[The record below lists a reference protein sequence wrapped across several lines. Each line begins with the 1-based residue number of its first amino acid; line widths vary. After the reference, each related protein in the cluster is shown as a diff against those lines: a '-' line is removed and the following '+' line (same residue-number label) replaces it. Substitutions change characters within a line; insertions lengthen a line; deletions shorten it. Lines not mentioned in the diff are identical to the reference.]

1 MYTDEQIEQ
10 FFGKHIKNKNY
21 FGTYVAIYKYFM
33 ENETDSNRFNHHHF
47 VPCNITKE
55 SLQEKNRYH
64 TIEKHDKLFDI
75 KDNVV
80 KLPIKWHVIA
90 HYCLAMATL
99 REDDINSFFT
109 LVGDYSKPIQN
120 YTFDDVQNLAQLVE
134 ENAQSNSIDHYI
146 TLSERKELYKQTAKD
161 NKEKYIEE
169 HKEEIEQK
177 KEEFKQKQK
186 ENRELW
192 KKEHAD
198 EIEERKR
205 KQREYAKKM
214 REEFK
219 KNAKRNK

>member
-64 TIEKHDKLFDI
+64 TIEKHDKLFDV

-120 YTFDDVQNLAQLVE
+120 YTFFDVQTLAQLVE
-134 ENAQSNSIDHYI
+134 ENTTPNSIDHYV
-146 TLSERKELYKQTAKD
+146 TQSERKEMYKEQE
-161 NKEKYIEE
+161 KEYKKKW
-169 HKEEIEQK
+169 KE
-177 KEEFKQKQK
+177 
-186 ENRELW
+186 
-192 KKEHAD
+192 EHAD

-205 KQREYAKKM
+205 QQREYAKKM

>member
-1 MYTDEQIEQ
+1 MYTDEQIER

-33 ENETDSNRFNHHHF
+33 ENETDNNRFNHHHF

-64 TIEKHDKLFDI
+64 TIEKHDELFDI

-120 YTFDDVQNLAQLVE
+120 YTFFDVQTLAQLVE
-134 ENAQSNSIDHYI
+134 ENAQLNSIDHYV
-146 TLSERKELYKQTAKD
+146 TQSERKELYK
-161 NKEKYIEE
+161 
-169 HKEEIEQK
+169 EQ
-177 KEEFKQKQK
+177 QK
-186 ENRELW
+186 EYKKKW
-192 KKEHAD
+192 KEEHAD

-219 KNAKRNK
+219 KKCKK

>member
-10 FFGKHIKNKNY
+10 FFSKHIKNKNY

-33 ENETDSNRFNHHHF
+33 ENETDSNKFNHHHF

-55 SLQEKNRYH
+55 VLQEKNRYH

-120 YTFDDVQNLAQLVE
+120 YTFFDVQTLAQLVE
-134 ENAQSNSIDHYI
+134 ENAQPNSIDHYI
-146 TLSERKELYKQTAKD
+146 TQNERKEMYKEQQ
-161 NKEKYIEE
+161 KEYKKKWEEE
-169 HKEEIEQK
+169 HK
-177 KEEFKQKQK
+177 
-186 ENRELW
+186 
-192 KKEHAD
+192 D

-219 KNAKRNK
+219 KNAKRN

>member
-33 ENETDSNRFNHHHF
+33 ENKTDSNRFNHHHF

-64 TIEKHDKLFDI
+64 TIEKHDKLFDV

-134 ENAQSNSIDHYI
+134 ENATPNSIDHYV
-146 TLSERKELYKQTAKD
+146 TQSERKEMYK
-161 NKEKYIEE
+161 
-169 HKEEIEQK
+169 EQ
-177 KEEFKQKQK
+177 QK
-186 ENRELW
+186 EY
-192 KKEHAD
+192 KKKWEEEHAD

>member
-1 MYTDEQIEQ
+1 MYTDKQIEQ
-10 FFGKHIKNKNY
+10 FFGKYIKNKNY

-64 TIEKHDKLFDI
+64 TIEKHDKLFDV

-134 ENAQSNSIDHYI
+134 ENATPNSIDHYV
-146 TLSERKELYKQTAKD
+146 TQSERKEMYK
-161 NKEKYIEE
+161 
-169 HKEEIEQK
+169 EQ
-177 KEEFKQKQK
+177 QK
-186 ENRELW
+186 EY
-192 KKEHAD
+192 KKKWEEEHAD

>member
-33 ENETDSNRFNHHHF
+33 ENETDSNKFNHHHF

-134 ENAQSNSIDHYI
+134 ENAQPNSIDHYV
-146 TLSERKELYKQTAKD
+146 TQNERKEMYK
-161 NKEKYIEE
+161 
-169 HKEEIEQK
+169 EQ
-177 KEEFKQKQK
+177 QK
-186 ENRELW
+186 EY
-192 KKEHAD
+192 KKKWEEEHAD

-205 KQREYAKKM
+205 QQREYAKKM

>member
-10 FFGKHIKNKNY
+10 FFGKYIKNKNY

-33 ENETDSNRFNHHHF
+33 ENKTDSNRFNHHHF

-55 SLQEKNRYH
+55 SLQEKNRYN

-120 YTFDDVQNLAQLVE
+120 YTFDDVQTLAQLVE
-134 ENAQSNSIDHYI
+134 ENATPNSIDYYV
-146 TLSERKELYKQTAKD
+146 TQSERKEMYREQQKEYKK
-161 NKEKYIEE
+161 KW
-169 HKEEIEQK
+169 KEERK
-177 KEEFKQKQK
+177 
-186 ENRELW
+186 
-192 KKEHAD
+192 D

>member
-33 ENETDSNRFNHHHF
+33 ENETDCDRFNHHHF

-64 TIEKHDKLFDI
+64 TIEKHDKLFDV

-120 YTFDDVQNLAQLVE
+120 YTFDLFLHH
-134 ENAQSNSIDHYI
+134 I
-146 TLSERKELYKQTAKD
+146 
-161 NKEKYIEE
+161 
-169 HKEEIEQK
+169 
-177 KEEFKQKQK
+177 
-186 ENRELW
+186 
-192 KKEHAD
+192 
-198 EIEERKR
+198 
-205 KQREYAKKM
+205 
-214 REEFK
+214 
-219 KNAKRNK
+219 

>member
-10 FFGKHIKNKNY
+10 FFSKHIKNKNY

-120 YTFDDVQNLAQLVE
+120 YTFFDVQTLAQLVE
-134 ENAQSNSIDHYI
+134 ENATSNSIDHYV
-146 TLSERKELYKQTAKD
+146 TQSERKELYKEQR
-161 NKEKYIEE
+161 KEYKKRWEE
-169 HKEEIEQK
+169 
-177 KEEFKQKQK
+177 
-186 ENRELW
+186 
-192 KKEHAD
+192 EHAD

-219 KNAKRNK
+219 KNVKNKRS

>member
-10 FFGKHIKNKNY
+10 FFGKYIKNKNY

-33 ENETDSNRFNHHHF
+33 ENKTDSNRFNHHHF

-64 TIEKHDKLFDI
+64 TIEKHDKLFDV

-134 ENAQSNSIDHYI
+134 ENATPNSIDHYV
-146 TLSERKELYKQTAKD
+146 TQSERKEMYK
-161 NKEKYIEE
+161 
-169 HKEEIEQK
+169 EQ
-177 KEEFKQKQK
+177 QK
-186 ENRELW
+186 EY
-192 KKEHAD
+192 KKKWEEEHAD

-205 KQREYAKKM
+205 KQHEYAKKM

>member
-10 FFGKHIKNKNY
+10 FFNKYIKNKNY

-33 ENETDSNRFNHHHF
+33 ENETDSDRFNHHHF

-64 TIEKHDKLFDI
+64 TIETHDKLFDI
-75 KDNVV
+75 KDNIV

-134 ENAQSNSIDHYI
+134 ENATPNSIDHYV
-146 TLSERKELYKQTAKD
+146 TQHERKEMYKEQQKVY
-161 NKEKYIEE
+161 KE
-169 HKEEIEQK
+169 Q
-177 KEEFKQKQK
+177 
-186 ENRELW
+186 W
-192 KKEHAD
+192 KKDHID

-205 KQREYAKKM
+205 QQREYAKKM

-219 KNAKRNK
+219 KNAKNKRI

>member
-1 MYTDEQIEQ
+1 MYTDEQMEQ
-10 FFGKHIKNKNY
+10 FFDKHIKNKNY

-55 SLQEKNRYH
+55 CLQEKNRYH

-120 YTFDDVQNLAQLVE
+120 YTFFDVQTLAQLVE
-134 ENAQSNSIDHYI
+134 ENAQPNSIDHYV
-146 TLSERKELYKQTAKD
+146 TQSERKEMYK
-161 NKEKYIEE
+161 
-169 HKEEIEQK
+169 EQ
-177 KEEFKQKQK
+177 QK
-186 ENRELW
+186 EY
-192 KKEHAD
+192 KKKWEEEHAD

-205 KQREYAKKM
+205 KQREYVKKM

>member
-10 FFGKHIKNKNY
+10 FFDKYIKNKNY

-33 ENETDSNRFNHHHF
+33 ENETDSNKFNHHHF

-109 LVGDYSKPIQN
+109 LIGDYSKPIQN

-134 ENAQSNSIDHYI
+134 ENATPNSINYYV
-146 TLSERKELYKQTAKD
+146 TQSERKELYKEQQ
-161 NKEKYIEE
+161 KEYKKKWEEE
-169 HKEEIEQK
+169 HK
-177 KEEFKQKQK
+177 
-186 ENRELW
+186 
-192 KKEHAD
+192 D

-205 KQREYAKKM
+205 KQKEYAKKM

-219 KNAKRNK
+219 KNAKRN

>member
-1 MYTDEQIEQ
+1 MYTDEQIDQ

-33 ENETDSNRFNHHHF
+33 ENETDNNKFNHHHF

-120 YTFDDVQNLAQLVE
+120 YTFDDVQTLAQLVE
-134 ENAQSNSIDHYI
+134 ENAQPNSINHYV
-146 TLSERKELYKQTAKD
+146 TQNERKELYK
-161 NKEKYIEE
+161 
-169 HKEEIEQK
+169 EQ
-177 KEEFKQKQK
+177 QK
-186 ENRELW
+186 EY
-192 KKEHAD
+192 KKKWEEEHAD

-205 KQREYAKKM
+205 KQREYVKKM

>member
-1 MYTDEQIEQ
+1 MYTDEQIEH
-10 FFGKHIKNKNY
+10 FFGKYIKNKNY

-33 ENETDSNRFNHHHF
+33 ENETNSNRFNHHHF

-134 ENAQSNSIDHYI
+134 ENATPNLIDHYV
-146 TLSERKELYKQTAKD
+146 TQSERKELYK
-161 NKEKYIEE
+161 
-169 HKEEIEQK
+169 EQ
-177 KEEFKQKQK
+177 QK
-186 ENRELW
+186 EY
-192 KKEHAD
+192 KKKWEEEHAD

-219 KNAKRNK
+219 KNVKNKRN

>member
-1 MYTDEQIEQ
+1 MKGADVMLKKNVKVLEIIMSAPEANYNKDHELLIRIDERLNMICTELSSIKQMQLNQQNQSNENKKRIDNLELTLYGTKNVDGMYQ
-10 FFGKHIKNKNY
+10 K
-21 FGTYVAIYKYFM
+21 
-33 ENETDSNRFNHHHF
+33 
-47 VPCNITKE
+47 
-55 SLQEKNRYH
+55 L
-64 TIEKHDKLFDI
+64 EKHDKLFDI

-120 YTFDDVQNLAQLVE
+120 YTFFDVQTLAQLVE
-134 ENAQSNSIDHYI
+134 ENAQPNSINHYV
-146 TLSERKELYKQTAKD
+146 TQKERKELYKEQQ
-161 NKEKYIEE
+161 KEYKKKWEEE
-169 HKEEIEQK
+169 HK
-177 KEEFKQKQK
+177 
-186 ENRELW
+186 
-192 KKEHAD
+192 D

-205 KQREYAKKM
+205 KQHEYAKKM

>member
-10 FFGKHIKNKNY
+10 FFDKYIKNKNY
-21 FGTYVAIYKYFM
+21 FRIYVAIYKYFM
-33 ENETDSNRFNHHHF
+33 ENETNSDRFNHHHF

-64 TIEKHDKLFDI
+64 TIEKHDKLFDV
-75 KDNVV
+75 KNNVV

-134 ENAQSNSIDHYI
+134 ENAQPNSIDHYV
-146 TLSERKELYKQTAKD
+146 TQSKRKEMYK
-161 NKEKYIEE
+161 
-169 HKEEIEQK
+169 EQ
-177 KEEFKQKQK
+177 QK
-186 ENRELW
+186 EY
-192 KKEHAD
+192 KKKWEEVHKD
-198 EIEERKR
+198 DIEERKR

-214 REEFK
+214 KEEFK
-219 KNAKRNK
+219 KKRKEKL